1 MGAVRMERV
10 AGTGYLARVEAN
22 KVGVRAGPDVVYIR
36 LSRDFADE
44 GQQTTMF
51 AELSPGDALKIIS
64 ELQACVKIALACS
77 TPA

>member
-1 MGAVRMERV
+1 MERV

-36 LSRDFADE
+36 LFRDFAEE

-51 AELSPGDALKIIS
+51 AELAPGDAMAVIR
-64 ELQACVKIALACS
+64 ELQAAVKVALATI
-77 TPA
+77 TPV